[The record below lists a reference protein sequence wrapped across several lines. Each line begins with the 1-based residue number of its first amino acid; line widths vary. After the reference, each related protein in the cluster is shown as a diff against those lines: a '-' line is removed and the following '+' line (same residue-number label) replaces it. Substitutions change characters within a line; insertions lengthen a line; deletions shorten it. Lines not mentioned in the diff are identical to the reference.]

1 MSKGLLAVIIAVTAV
16 VAVAYGNARSVAR
29 AQSSGSISGTVY
41 VDTNVN
47 GGRDPGEPLAPG
59 RTVGLF
65 EYNET
70 SDDLIQLA
78 TTESASDGSYRF
90 DDLDPVANY
99 GVSLIR
105 DADTPCI
112 DNGVSFYIAGQHTTT
127 ADLGVAPSGDRRV
140 SGILLNDLN
149 ENGERDADE
158 PPLAGWQLRLTGGSQ
173 YQCQIDVVSD
183 DQGAFEFGGLPEG
196 QYCIAPIAASSSSQA
211 HIWELTFP
219 TQPFDLPGAFPDMR
233 FPDVQVDLES
243 SDVEGLEVGLH
254 LLSGTGSLAAWTYS
268 DANGNGA
275 LDASEASDC
284 CQVLFLR
291 STKAGL
297 LFLLPQEQKPIGVG
311 HYELTGLPEGDY
323 TVTLATWMP
332 NPIGDVAPDG
342 RPLRTDTLT
351 AGGSSTVYFAFLPGP
366 APGPTEPAG
375 SASLPPTGGG
385 IEGSWHWNDLIL
397 AATAFL
403 MISVTALA
411 LWAKRQMQSRLKE
424 GEATRAGRDGWP
436 FA

>member
-1 MSKGLLAVIIAVTAV
+1 MSRGFLVVVVVLM
-16 VAVAYGNARSVAR
+16 VAVAVSFGKAWPLAH
-29 AQSSGSISGTVY
+29 AQSGGTISGIVY

-47 GGRDPGEPLAPG
+47 GGHDPGEPPAPG

-90 DDLDPVANY
+90 DDLDPTANY

-112 DNGVSFYIAGQHTTT
+112 DNGVSFYIAGRHTTS
-127 ADLGVAPSGDRRV
+127 ADLGVSPVGHHKV
-140 SGILLNDLN
+140 SGTLLNDLN
-149 ENGERDADE
+149 ENGERDAGE
-158 PPLAGWQLRLTGGSQ
+158 PPLAGWQLQLTGGSD
-173 YQCQIDVVSD
+173 YQCQIDVTSD
-183 DQGAFEFGGLPEG
+183 DQGAFEFGGLLEG
-196 QYCIAPIAASSSSQA
+196 QYRISPIAAPSSSQA

-219 TQPFDLPGAFPDMR
+219 TEPFDLPGAFPDMR

-275 LDASEASDC
+275 LDAGEASDC
-284 CQVLFLR
+284 CQALFLR

-342 RPLRTDTLT
+342 RPIRTETLNE
-351 AGGSSTVYFAFLPGP
+351 GESSTVYFGFAPQPAQAPVAAPTSGP
-366 APGPTEPAG
+366 
-375 SASLPPTGGG
+375 ASLPHTGQGHDDDR
-385 IEGSWHWNDLIL
+385 SLTHSS
-397 AATAFL
+397 A
-403 MISVTALA
+403 
-411 LWAKRQMQSRLKE
+411 
-424 GEATRAGRDGWP
+424 GWP
-436 FA
+436 VMLLITSLLAGMGGMGLAFCLPRR

>member
-1 MSKGLLAVIIAVTAV
+1 MSRYLVAIVLASAALSLTL
-16 VAVAYGNARSVAR
+16 GNSEPLAH
-29 AQSSGSISGTVY
+29 AQSGGSISGMVY
-41 VDTNVN
+41 VDSNVN
-47 GGRDPGEPLAPG
+47 GRHDPGEPPAPG

-90 DDLDPVANY
+90 DDLNPVANY

-105 DADTPCI
+105 DAETPCI
-112 DNGVSFYIAGQHTTT
+112 DNGVSFYIAGQHTTS
-127 ADLGVAPSGDRRV
+127 ADLGVSPVGHRKV
-140 SGILLNDLN
+140 SGTLLNDLN
-149 ENGERDADE
+149 ENGERDAGE
-158 PPLAGWQLRLTGGSQ
+158 PPLAGWQLQLTGGSD

-183 DQGAFEFGGLPEG
+183 DQGDFEFGGLLEG
-196 QYCIAPIAASSSSQA
+196 QYRISPIGAPSSSQA

-219 TQPFDLPGAFPDMR
+219 TEPFDLPGAFPDMR

-342 RPLRTDTLT
+342 RPLRTDALT
-351 AGGSSTVYFAFLPGP
+351 EGESSTVYFGFAPQPLQTPVFVSPSEGP
-366 APGPTEPAG
+366 RGLTQAG
-375 SASLPPTGGG
+375 
-385 IEGSWHWNDLIL
+385 EGSDADGLLAPTVLL
-397 AATAFL
+397 AAFATSLIGAGL
-403 MISVTALA
+403 YL
-411 LWAKRQMQSRLKE
+411 KRLRKPQ
-424 GEATRAGRDGWP
+424 G
-436 FA
+436 